1 MLKSLPCET
10 SRFCKRTIIIE
21 EEINMLNKNFL
32 NLKALW
38 LGNDKKAWKKF
49 IKKLLRKKNLK
60 GLNEV
65 FKRLNCLRRW
75 TSVTSD
81 SRYNELNKQA
91 LNSVIAYVLASY
103 AQDKGY
109 TIKWEL
115 FPKIALYRSFQ
126 KTYVN
131 YDTKEHTIEE
141 ICALK
146 NIPLSAFD
154 SAVKEFIEESTNK
167 EFSDFITDGILGS
180 FEMTIYKAATKIAT
194 LVELQEI
201 SHLIIKDSEIY
212 TRKLLEIL
220 ESIEEF
226 KYIPGVT
233 EFSDMDGNYFKLFSE
248 ISKLRNQNRW
258 AVQPYLINC
267 SVLGH
272 LFDTAI
278 FAYLIGIEYF
288 KDNER
293 LAAKMFFIGI
303 FHDIAERWTN
313 DIPSPIKNKIK
324 GFREAINEY
333 ERIVLEK
340 NVYSQLPK
348 FMGKAIR
355 TVMIEEEVNAFL
367 HKFMKGADYLSA
379 DAECWRQYDAGSRDT
394 YFFTSAIMRF
404 QMHLWK
410 KDYILPKNCQKLHKY
425 YFRYARK
432 SIKWSIA
439 HCAISYIIN
448 YAFQAKN

>member
-1 MLKSLPCET
+1 
-10 SRFCKRTIIIE
+10 
-21 EEINMLNKNFL
+21 MLNKKFL
-32 NLKALW
+32 NLRAFW
-38 LGNDKKAWKKF
+38 CGSNKKA
-49 IKKLLRKKNLK
+49 IKKLLRIKNLK
-60 GLNEV
+60 GLNEL

-75 TSVTSD
+75 TSITSD
-81 SRYNELNKQA
+81 SRYNELDKQT
-91 LNSVIAYVLASY
+91 LNSVIAYMLASY
-103 AQDKGY
+103 SENHGY

-115 FPKIALYRSFQ
+115 FPKITLYRSFQ

-146 NIPLSAFD
+146 TIPLSAFD
-154 SAVKEFIEESTNK
+154 TAVQEFIEECTNK
-167 EFSDFITDGILGS
+167 EFSDFITEDILGS

-233 EFSDMDGNYFKLFSE
+233 EFSHMDGNYFKLFSE

-278 FAYLIGIEYF
+278 FAYLIGMEYF
-288 KDNER
+288 EDNER
-293 LAAKMFFIGI
+293 LATKMFFVGI

-324 GFREAINEY
+324 GFRDAINEY
-333 ERIVLEK
+333 EQIVLEE
-340 NVYSQLPK
+340 NVYSRLPK
-348 FMGKAIR
+348 FMGEAIR
-355 TVMIEEEVNAFL
+355 TIMIEEPSNAFL

-394 YFFTSAIMRF
+394 YFFTSAIMGF

-410 KDYILPKNCQKLHKY
+410 KDYILPKHCKKLHKY

-432 SIKWSIA
+432 SIRWSIV
-439 HCAISYIIN
+439 HSTIYYVLN

>member
-1 MLKSLPCET
+1 
-10 SRFCKRTIIIE
+10 
-21 EEINMLNKNFL
+21 MLNKNFL
-32 NLKALW
+32 ILKALW
-38 LGNDKKAWKKF
+38 LGNHKKTRKKF

-60 GLNEV
+60 GINEL

-81 SRYNELNKQA
+81 NRYNEQAKQG
-91 LNSVIAYVLASY
+91 LNSVIAYMLASF

-115 FPKIALYRSFQ
+115 FPKIAIYRSFQ

-146 NIPLSAFD
+146 NIPMSEFD
-154 SAVKEFIEESTNK
+154 AAVKDFIEKCTNK
-167 EFSDFITDGILGS
+167 EFADFITDGILGS

-212 TRKLLEIL
+212 TCKLFEIL
-220 ESIEEF
+220 ESLEEF
-226 KYIPGVT
+226 KHIPGVT
-233 EFSDMDGNYFKLFSE
+233 EFSDMNGNYFKLFLE

-258 AVQPYLINC
+258 AIQPYLINC

-272 LFDTAI
+272 LFETAI
-278 FAYLIGIEYF
+278 YAYLIGMEYF
-288 KDNER
+288 EDNER
-293 LAAKMFFIGI
+293 LATKMFFIGI

-324 GFREAINEY
+324 GFRDAINQY
-333 ERIVLEK
+333 EQIVLEK
-340 NVYSQLPK
+340 NVYSRVPE
-348 FMGKAIR
+348 FMGEAIR
-355 TVMIEEEVNAFL
+355 TVMIEENVNAFL

-394 YFFTSAIMRF
+394 YFFTSAIMGF
-404 QMHLWK
+404 QMHLCK
-410 KDYILPKNCQKLHKY
+410 KDYILPKHCQKLHKY
-425 YFRYARK
+425 YFQYARK
-432 SIKWSIA
+432 SLRWSTVYCTIY
-439 HCAISYIIN
+439 YIMH